1 MTGRMGLDGAELMN
15 REYREYMRLNGYEDW
30 YSAPSSGEEGG
41 DRGMGFWWSA
51 MGLALGVAIL
61 VGVLWAK
68 GSGE

>member
-1 MTGRMGLDGAELMN
+1 MTGRVGLDGAELMN

-30 YSAPSSGEEGG
+30 YSAPSNEKGGG
-41 DRGMGFWWSA
+41 DPLFWGSV
-51 MGLALGVAIL
+51 LGVAFLVAVL